1 MHYLVSFFFFVI
13 VIVIKFVACIENS
26 TPPQQRKTESVKE
39 SNNSES
45 TVASLPTGWDDFCM
59 EKTEYTSTETMS
71 FKCTIDRNN
80 SGRWNYDELRD
91 HIALKKLKYKF
102 DIECENGANIT
113 LKWPFKAIN
122 LIEIIV
128 QNCLLEDFYGDYEN
142 KMLATFADELQYLR
156 LTDVVAMVS
165 IFDLIYLAGEI
176 VNITQD
182 AMCGND
188 ESLIEH
194 TISNLTYNFGASTET
209 FFQNLLNETTGE
221 HNVEKDPVLNDVP
234 KMYNEV
240 LRVEHVCNY
249 KHLRKYEYSINSS
262 PGSFFID
269 LETERSKYPVLEN
282 LNFSFTP
289 FGEKYPLDNLL
300 RNWVSNYPSL
310 QTMDISHC
318 NLQEL
323 NFIGFLDTMKRRDDK
338 ILLVNLTNNRIKEL
352 KVSVLETII
361 DEHRLF
367 LNFSQNPLN
376 CSCTEDMKELIRF
389 IQGREKWALEKYA
402 RYAYIRE
409 MGCFFP
415 ESLKG
420 TLLKDLSESMLMC
433 KNDFT
438 FTETILLEAV
448 ITLSLFSIL
457 LLVVIIILLVFR
469 REIRILT
476 YTRFHILLPCQPE
489 EVFEEKKF
497 DAFVSYSNQDHD
509 WVSDVFENNKLEVLK
524 GFKFCLHHRDFMAG
538 KTITEN
544 IIDSIESSRHT
555 IVIVSRHFLDSNY
568 CLYEFEEA
576 LRQSLSEKKRHLLVI
591 LMEEISQN
599 KMPKVLQACLKTF
612 TFIKKD
618 DKIFMDRLIY
628 SLSYKGRDSVRSGSK
643 YNAAY
648 ENKACDET
656 KNQENSLTFNK
667 NVNQIGFPQGNVD
680 NEKNKHYNMFP

>member
-1 MHYLVSFFFFVI
+1 MHYLVSFYFLVI
-13 VIVIKFVACIENS
+13 VIIVKVVTCVENS
-26 TPPQQRKTESVKE
+26 TSFLQYKTENLKE
-39 SNNSES
+39 SYNLEP
-45 TVASLPTGWDDFCM
+45 TIGSLPTGWDDFCM
-59 EKTEYTSTETMS
+59 ENTENSSTEMMS
-71 FKCTIDRNN
+71 FKCMIDRNN
-80 SGRWNYDELRD
+80 SGRWNYDEIRD
-91 HIALKKLKYKF
+91 HIASKKVKYKF
-102 DIECENGANIT
+102 DIECVQGANIS

-122 LIEIIV
+122 LKELKV
-128 QNCLLEDFYGDYEN
+128 QNCVLEEFYGDYEN
-142 KMLATFADELQYLR
+142 EMLATFADELECLR

-165 IFDLIYLAGEI
+165 IFDLIYLAGSI

-182 AMCGND
+182 ALCGND

-221 HNVEKDPVLNDVP
+221 HDVEKDPVLNDVP
-234 KMYNEV
+234 KMYNDV
-240 LRVEHVCNY
+240 LRVEHVCDY
-249 KHLRKYEYSINSS
+249 KRLRKYEYSINSS

-269 LETERSKYPVLEN
+269 VQTERSKYPVLEN

-300 RNWVSNYPSL
+300 KNWVSFYPSL
-310 QTMDISHC
+310 QSMDISHC
-318 NLQEL
+318 NIQEL
-323 NFIGFLDTMKRRDDK
+323 NFIGIPDTIKRRDNQT
-338 ILLVNLTNNRIKEL
+338 LFVNLTNNVIKEL
-352 KVSVLETII
+352 KVSVLETIF
-361 DEHRLF
+361 DENRMF

-376 CSCTEDMKELIRF
+376 CSCTEDMKELLSF
-389 IQGREKWALEKYA
+389 VQGRDKWTLKRYA
-402 RYAYIRE
+402 RYSFIRE
-409 MGCFFP
+409 MRCFFP
-415 ESLKG
+415 ESLNG
-420 TLLKDLSESMLMC
+420 TLLKDLTESLLMC

-438 FTETILLEAV
+438 LTETILVEAV
-448 ITLSLFSIL
+448 VSLSVFSVL
-457 LLVVIIILLVFR
+457 LLVVIIVILVFR

-497 DAFVSYSNQDHD
+497 DAFVSYSNKDHE
-509 WVSDVFENNKLEVLK
+509 WVNGVFENNTIEGLK
-524 GFKFCLHHRDFMAG
+524 DFKFCLHHRDFMAG

-555 IVIVSRHFLDSNY
+555 IVIMSRHFLDSSY

-576 LRQSLSEKKRHLLVI
+576 FRQSLSEKKRHLLVI

-618 DKIFMDRLIY
+618 DNIFMDRLIF
-628 SLSYKGRDSVRSGSK
+628 SLSYKGRDSVGKESK

-648 ENKACDET
+648 ENKSCDET
-656 KNQENSLTFNK
+656 KKQESTLTLDK
-667 NVNQIGFPQGNVD
+667 NVYQIGLPQGNVD
-680 NEKNKHYNMFP
+680 NEKTEQYNIFP